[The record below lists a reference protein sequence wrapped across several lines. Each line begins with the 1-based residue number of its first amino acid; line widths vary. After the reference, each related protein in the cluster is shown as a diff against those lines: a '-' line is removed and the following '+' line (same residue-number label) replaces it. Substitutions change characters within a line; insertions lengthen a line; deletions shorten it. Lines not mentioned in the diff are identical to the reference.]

1 MIEET
6 DVAVV
11 GAGPAG
17 LAAAG
22 EAARSGARVVVLDDN
37 AEPGGQYLR
46 HPPHTFERNGIT
58 YLDKELTR
66 LDELLTGINHPNVRL
81 MAGATVWDVPEP
93 LTLAIAAGER
103 SGRLRA
109 RAVVLATGA
118 RDRAVPFPG
127 WTLPGVISAGGV
139 QNLIK
144 GMRVAPP
151 GPAVVAGNGPLL
163 FVVATSL
170 IRAGIE
176 VAAVI
181 EAARVS
187 KRLILQSARL
197 VAAPSILR
205 LAGEYRL
212 ELLRAR
218 VPILYGHTI
227 TRAEG
232 EPDLTHTEC
241 AEIDADGN
249 LAERR
254 VRIAARTLV
263 TGFGLTPSLELAR
276 LLGAREVIRSLGDG
290 TSLDRTERLE
300 TSLPGVF
307 AAGDGVAI
315 GGIEMALTE
324 GRIAGIEAAIHAGS
338 VERARELPR
347 LLGLNAR
354 LRRLNR
360 FRDGLERVFAPP
372 ASWTR
377 LITPETIVCRC
388 EDVSRADLERRR
400 GEGAGTAT
408 QLKPATRLGMGRCQG
423 RNCMATLAALIAEA
437 QGIAPADVPLPRPR
451 PPARPIPLG
460 DMLHEPIPPPDL
472 PDDPHLPRKQ

>member
-6 DVAVV
+6 DIAIV

-22 EAARSGARVVVLDDN
+22 EAARTGARVVVLDDN
-37 AEPGGQYLR
+37 AQPGGQYLR

-66 LDELLTGINHPNVRL
+66 LDELLAGLNRQNVRL
-81 MAGATVWDVPEP
+81 MAGATVWDQPEP
-93 LTLAIAAGER
+93 LTLAIAAGDR
-103 SGRLRA
+103 SGRIRA
-109 RAVVLATGA
+109 RAIVLATGA

-139 QNLIK
+139 QNLVK
-144 GMRVAPP
+144 GMRIAPP

-163 FVVATSL
+163 FVVSASL
-170 IRAGIE
+170 LRAGIE

-181 EAARVS
+181 EAARIS

-232 EPDLTHTEC
+232 EPDLSHIEC
-241 AEIDADGN
+241 AEIDADGK

-276 LLGAREVIRSLGDG
+276 LMGAREITRPLGAG
-290 TSLDRTERLE
+290 SGLERNERLE
-300 TSLPGVF
+300 TSVAGVF

-315 GGIEMALTE
+315 GGIEMALVE
-324 GRIAGIEAAIHAGS
+324 GRIAGIEAAVHAGS
-338 VERARELPR
+338 AERAGELPR
-347 LLGLNAR
+347 LMGLNAR
-354 LRRLNR
+354 LARLNR

-372 ASWTR
+372 ASWTG
-377 LITPETIVCRC
+377 LITPDTIVCRC
-388 EDVSRADLERRR
+388 EDVTRAELERRR
-400 GEGAGTAT
+400 GEGAATAT
-408 QLKPATRLGMGRCQG
+408 QLKPPTRVGMGRCQG
-423 RNCMATLAALIAEA
+423 RNCMGTLAALIAEA
-437 QGIAPADVPLPRPR
+437 DGVTPADVPLPRPR
-451 PPARPIPLG
+451 PPVRPIPLA
-460 DMLHEPIPPPDL
+460 DMLHETIPPPDI